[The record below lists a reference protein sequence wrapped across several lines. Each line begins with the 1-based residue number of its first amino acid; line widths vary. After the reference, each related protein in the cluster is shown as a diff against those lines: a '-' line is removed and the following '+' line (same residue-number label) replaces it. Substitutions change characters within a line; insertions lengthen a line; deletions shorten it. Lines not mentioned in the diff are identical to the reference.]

1 MEGIPMPR
9 HSNLRFTFRP
19 EAGPVAFDVI
29 DFTLIEGLSQPF
41 RLRLNLSSHDP
52 DIDFTELL
60 DNAALFTLWHG
71 DTAVRHVHGLISRFS
86 IGQSGFRRTHY
97 QAVVEPQ
104 LARLALSANWRIF
117 QHLSVPQIIDKVLG
131 EQHLFNREQII
142 TAAHQPR
149 EYCVQA
155 GETDLH
161 FLARLAAEEGL
172 LYTFEHS
179 DSGHRLIHTDRV
191 MRLGQIGPE
200 EARTVLYQGTPGGD
214 PAQPAITGFHYTEQ
228 VRTASQVQ
236 RDYTFTHPRYPQQ
249 HEAYA
254 RDLHHQSDAYE
265 RFDYPGRYKRDA
277 VGKPFTETRLLA
289 LRNDARIAEAVGDDP
304 RIKPGQEFQ
313 LIEHPREA
321 FNTFWRTVSVVHEGQ
336 QSTSQEED
344 VGDTGTTYRQT
355 ARLIDGRADWKAD
368 LLPNPRIDGPQTATV
383 TGPPGEAIYCDEWGR
398 IKISFPW
405 DRESQQDDK
414 SSCWVRVSQG
424 WAGTTWGAMAI
435 PRVGQEVIV
444 GYHDGDPDQ
453 PIVLGRTYRAA
464 NLPPYQLPKHKTRM
478 TIKSQSHKGEGFN
491 ELRFEDE
498 LGREEVFIHAERD
511 QNNVVKHDETTE
523 VGHDRKETVGN
534 DEQVRVGNDQSV
546 QIGNNR
552 ALVIGFN
559 DDTSIAHDRRE
570 TVGNSRYDST
580 VADHQLSI
588 GGNNE
593 QQINGRQTVTVG
605 QGIDVGTTTYEL
617 NASERLV
624 LKGPGGSI
632 TLDAEGI
639 HLNGLA
645 ITLKG
650 PLTTTGKGQ
659 GNTSKLQLTPDCAQ
673 TCKEASE

>member
-1 MEGIPMPR
+1 MPR
-9 HSNLRFTFRP
+9 QSDLRFTFTP
-19 EAGPVAFDVI
+19 AASQAAFDVV
-29 DFTLIEGLSQPF
+29 DFTLTEGLSQPF
-41 RLRLNLSSHDP
+41 RLTLNLSSHDP
-52 DIDFTELL
+52 DIDFAGLL

-104 LARLALSANWRIF
+104 LARLALSSNWRIF
-117 QHLSVPQIIDKVLG
+117 QHLSVPQIIDKLLG
-131 EQHLFNREQII
+131 EHYLFNREQII
-142 TAAHQPR
+142 TAVHQPR

-172 LYTFEHS
+172 LYSFEHTA
-179 DSGHRLIHTDRV
+179 SGHRLIHTDRV
-191 MRLGQIGPE
+191 VGLGQIGPE
-200 EARTVLYQGTPGGD
+200 EARTVLYQGTAGGD
-214 PAQPAITGFHYTEQ
+214 QPQPAITHFHYTEQ
-228 VRTASQVQ
+228 VRTARQVQ

-249 HEAYA
+249 HEAYG
-254 RDLHHQSDAYE
+254 RDLQHQSDAYE

-277 VGKPFTETRLLA
+277 AGKPFTHTRLLA

-304 RIKPGQEFQ
+304 RITPGQEFQ
-313 LIEHPREA
+313 LIEHPRDA
-321 FNTFWRTVSVVHEGQ
+321 FNTFWRTVSIVHEGQ

-344 VGDTGTTYRQT
+344 AGDSGTTYRQT

-368 LLPNPRIDGPQTATV
+368 LLPKPRIDGPQTATV
-383 TGPPGEAIYCDEWGR
+383 TGPPGEEIYCDEWGR
-398 IKISFPW
+398 IKLSFPW
-405 DRESQQDDK
+405 DRESRQDDK

-453 PIVLGRTYRAA
+453 PIVMGRTYRAA

-511 QNNVVKHDETTE
+511 QNNVVKNDETTE

-580 VADHQLSI
+580 VTNHQVSI

-593 QQINGRQTVTVG
+593 QQINGCQTVTVG
-605 QGIDVGTTTYEL
+605 QGISVETTTYEL
-617 NASERLV
+617 NANERLV
-624 LKGPGGSI
+624 IKGPGGSI
-632 TLDAEGI
+632 TLDADGI

-650 PLTTTGKGQ
+650 PLTSTGKGQ
-659 GNTSKLQLTPDCAQ
+659 GNTSKLQLTPDFAQ